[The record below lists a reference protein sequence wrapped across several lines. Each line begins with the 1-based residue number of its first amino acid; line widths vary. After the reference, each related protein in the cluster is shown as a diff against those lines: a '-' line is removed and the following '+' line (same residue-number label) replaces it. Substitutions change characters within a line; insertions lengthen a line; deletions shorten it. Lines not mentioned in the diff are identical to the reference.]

1 MLCVLAHLKI
11 HDGVGGRR
19 DMVQELQTQ
28 WKAQLSADKTPLE
41 QWQDFKVFYSKKLEG
56 FDYEGITTKK
66 VKQARSVIS
75 QETINQHTSDHLEG
89 MQDQLDALTHA
100 MSVMSQQTKVPLSH
114 SGSAAGSI
122 PAAIVPTPSANN
134 SLTSG
139 LTHDQSFRMLQEERI
154 RNDKLKQQINK
165 LMQALQSGNTVSTC
179 PTVATQSTSTT
190 MDERIKQKDSNGNNW
205 FQVAH
210 YCSKHGYN
218 YTHSNANCKDKLKP
232 ADYFDAWVEGAT
244 HEDHKGG
251 SNRNSNK
258 YLLWFNPFT
267 KKYTNNVL

>member
-1 MLCVLAHLKI
+1 M
-11 HDGVGGRR
+11 
-19 DMVQELQTQ
+19 
-28 WKAQLSADKTPLE
+28 
-41 QWQDFKVFYSKKLEG
+41 
-56 FDYEGITTKK
+56 
-66 VKQARSVIS
+66 KQAWSVIS
-75 QETINQHTSDHLEG
+75 EETINQHTNDHLEG
-89 MQDQLDALTHA
+89 IQDQLDALTHA
-100 MSVMSQQTKVPLSH
+100 MSVMSQQTRAPSAPSAP
-114 SGSAAGSI
+114 SGSSSTAI
-122 PAAIVPTPSANN
+122 PTAIVPTPSTN
-134 SLTSG
+134 SFTSA

-179 PTVATQSTSTT
+179 PTVATQSTNTT
-190 MDERIKQKDSNGNNW
+190 VDERIKQKDSNGNNW